1 MAGFW
6 ICLVIVSQEL
16 DKPPVL
22 NMPGFTIWPGCEYAR
37 VTQGTEHAMLN
48 MIEYVDIYLKK
59 QSPEYAR
66 ILNVSDAVHS
76 IRAL

>member
-22 NMPGFTIWPGCEYAR
+22 NMPGLTIWQGCEYAR
-37 VTQGTEHAMLN
+37 VTQGTEHTMLN